1 MSTPSGYMWWHGAA
15 LILASYWSTSNHVTI
30 ILHSHWSKTVTWQQQ
45 EVWWQWNKSSDGI
58 SLNQFKSCSRQSLS
72 LISSI
77 EKLYF
82 QRTQKSAELKKNIL
96 CWFKS
101 NWIAPNK
108 IHMAWA
114 ETCSFLCF
122 GFPWN
127 LNFSHFVSYYRNLF
141 TDELVT
147 KKSSHFLTLFAS
159 KSLDSERK
167 PYLK

>member
-1 MSTPSGYMWWHGAA
+1 MSTMSTPSGYMWWHGAA
-15 LILASYWSTSNHVTI
+15 LILASYWSTKSHVTI
-30 ILHSHWSKTVTWQQQ
+30 ILHPHWSKTVTWQQQ

-82 QRTQKSAELKKNIL
+82 QRTQKSAELKKIS
-96 CWFKS
+96 CVDS
-101 NWIAPNK
+101 NQIELPQTKYTWHEPK
-108 IHMAWA
+108 
-114 ETCSFLCF
+114 
-122 GFPWN
+122 FPWN

-147 KKSSHFLTLFAS
+147 KKSSHFLTLF
-159 KSLDSERK
+159 R
-167 PYLK
+167 